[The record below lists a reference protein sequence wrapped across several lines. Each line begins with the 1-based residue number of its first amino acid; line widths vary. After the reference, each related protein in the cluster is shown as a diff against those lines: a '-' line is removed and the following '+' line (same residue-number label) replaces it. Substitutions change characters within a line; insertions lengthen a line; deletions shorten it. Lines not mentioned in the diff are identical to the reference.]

1 MKINK
6 NALSVAL
13 SLGGLA
19 FASPALAQYSSPPQ
33 ASPPQAAGQPA
44 GDQAAQAGRKY
55 DLSKGARN
63 DIASL
68 QDTVNKADWA
78 NYPAKLAA
86 AQAKAKTA
94 DDKYIIAKLQL
105 KATVEQKKD
114 AELASAIDAV
124 LATGAASNDE
134 IVPLT
139 MNLGKIHY
147 NAKAYPQA
155 STAFQRVLQ
164 LQPNNVDAMVM
175 QGETLNA
182 QGKTADG
189 VALIQKAIATRVAS
203 GQKPEENWYKRGV
216 ALAFDAKLPIAATLA
231 RDWVAAY
238 PSPKNWRDAIRIYQ
252 GGSKLDD
259 ASLID
264 SMRLAA
270 ATGGLTGENDY
281 FRLANTLVLKGY
293 PGEAKSVLD
302 QGFAA
307 KSIDKSRPTFA
318 QLYTLASAK
327 AQGDRASLA
336 ATAKTALAAPAA
348 KQAMTTAD
356 AYYGYGDYAQAAELY
371 RAALTKSG
379 ADKDLANLRLGMAL
393 ARAGD
398 KAGATAAL
406 NAAGGAQADVAK
418 LWLVYVNTRA

>member
-1 MKINK
+1 MMITK
-6 NALSVAL
+6 NMFKLTVAAG
-13 SLGGLA
+13 SLA
-19 FASPALAQYSSPPQ
+19 IASPALAQYSSPPP
-33 ASPPQAAGQPA
+33 ASPPPAASERTSAPA
-44 GDQAAQAGRKY
+44 TAERKY
-55 DLSKGARN
+55 DISKGARN
-63 DIASL
+63 EISAL
-68 QDTVNKADWA
+68 QAAVNGADWA

-94 DDKYIIAKLQL
+94 DDKYVIAKLNL
-105 KATVEQKKD
+105 KATIDQKKD
-114 AELASAIDAV
+114 AELASALEAL
-124 LATGAASNDE
+124 LATGGVGNDE
-134 IVPLT
+134 IIPLQ

-147 NAKAYPQA
+147 NAKAYDRA

-164 LQPNNVDAMVM
+164 LQPTHVDALVM

-182 QGKTADG
+182 QGRTADG
-189 VALIQKAIATRVAS
+189 VALIQKAIAARVAA

-216 ALAFDAKLPIAATLA
+216 ALAFNGNLPIAPTLA
-231 RDWVAAY
+231 REWVTAY

-281 FRLANTLVLKGY
+281 FRMANTLMLKGY
-293 PGEAKSVLD
+293 PGEAKAVLD

-307 KSIDKSRPTFA
+307 KSIDKARPTFA
-318 QLYTLASAK
+318 QLYALASTK
-327 AQGDRASLA
+327 SQGDRASLA
-336 ATAKTALAAPAA
+336 ASAKTALAAAAA
-348 KQAMTTAD
+348 KQAMTTGD

-379 ADKDLANLRLGMAL
+379 VDKDVANLRLGMAL

-418 LWLVYVNTRA
+418 LWLAYVNTRA

>member
-1 MKINK
+1 MKLTHT
-6 NALSVAL
+6 ALAL
-13 SLGGLA
+13 ALALGA
-19 FASPALAQYSSPPQ
+19 AQAPALAQKP
-33 ASPPQAAGQPA
+33 AAAAPA
-44 GDQAAQAGRKY
+44 ERQY
-55 DLSKGARN
+55 EISKGARN
-63 DIASL
+63 DIAAL
-68 QDTVNKADWA
+68 QATVNAADWT
-78 NYPAKLAA
+78 NFPAKLAA

-94 DDKYIIAKLQL
+94 DDKYVIAKLNL
-105 KATVEQKKD
+105 KATVDQKKD
-114 AELASAIDAV
+114 AELAGAIEAV

-134 IVPLT
+134 IIPLQ
-139 MNLGKIHY
+139 MSLGKIHY
-147 NAKAYPQA
+147 NAKAYDRA

-164 LQPNNVDAMVM
+164 LQPTHVDAMVM
-175 QGETLNA
+175 QGETLNS
-182 QGKTADG
+182 QGRTADG
-189 VALIQKAIATRVAS
+189 VALIQKAIATRVAA
-203 GQKPEENWYKRGV
+203 GQKPEESWYKRGV
-216 ALAFDAKLPIAATLA
+216 SLAFNGNLPIAPTLA
-231 RDWVAAY
+231 REWVTAY

-259 ASLID
+259 AALID

-281 FRLANTLVLKGY
+281 FRIANQLMLKGY
-293 PGEAKSVLD
+293 PGEAKAVLD

-318 QLYTLASAK
+318 QLYALANTKS
-327 AQGDRASLA
+327 QGDRASLA
-336 ATAKTALAAPAA
+336 ASAKTALAAPAA
-348 KQAMTTAD
+348 KQAMTTGD

-379 ADKDLANLRLGMAL
+379 VDKDVANLRLGMAL

-418 LWLVYVNTRA
+418 LWLAYVATRS